1 MRIAVIG
8 AGPVGRAVGGGW
20 TRAGHEVRYGSRSP
34 AGDTVGIAEALDGA
48 AVALLAVP
56 GAALPDLLD
65 RHGADLAGADP
76 DGTDLVRA
84 DPDGADPDGAG
95 PGGRLVVDATNL
107 VGGPTLHQVPLL
119 TARLPTTRVARAFC
133 TVGWEVLAD
142 PVLDGQ
148 VADLFWCGP
157 AGAGV
162 ETLIADTG
170 ARPVR
175 VGDLD
180 AADVL
185 DGVARLWFALTFGQG
200 RGRRH
205 GLRVLDGIRS
215 PG

>member
-1 MRIAVIG
+1 M
-8 AGPVGRAVGGGW
+8 
-20 TRAGHEVRYGSRSP
+20 
-34 AGDTVGIAEALDGA
+34 
-48 AVALLAVP
+48 LLAVP
-56 GAALPDLLD
+56 GAALPDLLEQ
-65 RHGADLAGADP
+65 HGAGLD
-76 DGTDLVRA
+76 
-84 DPDGADPDGAG
+84 
-95 PGGRLVVDATNL
+95 GRLVLDATNL
-107 VGGPTLHQVPLL
+107 VGAPTLHQVPLL
-119 TARLPTTRVARAFC
+119 AARLPTARVARAFC

-157 AGAGV
+157 PDVGV
-162 ETLIADTG
+162 EELIADTG

-180 AADVL
+180 AAGVL